1 MKIEIKEPCDA
12 NWDQMKIG
20 LISRHC
26 ESCQKDVMDF
36 TQKSRAEII
45 LYLLSNRD
53 QNVCGRMNASQFD
66 FHHDDIP
73 ILIEAFKTNKTSV
86 NTSFLILT
94 LVCLSLAS
102 CSSNNR
108 TVHSKNTIPIE
119 SKSDKDSLDNFLTG
133 EVAPIKKSE
142 VKKGKN
148 EICTTVSSGEVLMG
162 EPALEG
168 KMEIIEPP
176 LTRSKGLISLDAENS
191 PLRFAEKMPEFPGG
205 VDAMMQFMKS
215 QLIYP
220 IIEKEAGI
228 EGVVYLKIIVNED
241 GTISHPTILRG
252 ISGYPNFDKEAL
264 RVIGLMPLWI
274 PGENGGKRVPVEYNL
289 PFKFK
294 IN

>member
-1 MKIEIKEPCDA
+1 MKVEIKEPCDA
-12 NWDQMKIG
+12 NWDNMKIG

-45 LYLLSNRD
+45 LYLLSNQD
-53 QNVCGRMNASQFD
+53 KSICGRMNASQFD

-73 ILIEAFKTNKTSV
+73 ILIEAFKTNKTST

-102 CSSNNR
+102 CSSDN
-108 TVHSKNTIPIE
+108 TTAKSKNATPIE
-119 SKSDKDSLDNFLTG
+119 SKIEKDSLDNFTMG
-133 EVAPIKKSE
+133 DVAPIKKSE
-142 VKKGKN
+142 VKKGKK
-148 EICTTVSSGEVLMG
+148 EICTAVSSGEVLMG

-176 LTRSKGLISLDAENS
+176 HTTTGGLISLDAENS

-205 VDAMMQFMKS
+205 VDAMMKFMKS

-241 GTISHPTILRG
+241 GAISHPTILRG

-264 RVIGLMPLWI
+264 RVIGLMPNWI
-274 PGENGGKRVPVEYNL
+274 PGENGGKAVKVEYNL